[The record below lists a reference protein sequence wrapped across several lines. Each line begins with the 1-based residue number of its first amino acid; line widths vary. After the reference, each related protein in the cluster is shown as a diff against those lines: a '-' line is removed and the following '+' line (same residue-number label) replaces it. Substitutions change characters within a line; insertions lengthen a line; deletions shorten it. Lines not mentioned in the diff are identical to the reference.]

1 MSVPPIPVAHL
12 RLVEPK
18 RIDLYEHLSTNDESD
33 PIADARVLG
42 AIILGLLCGIGI
54 GALLTTGLAWIIAQ
68 VAL

>member
-1 MSVPPIPVAHL
+1 M
-12 RLVEPK
+12 VEPK

-54 GALLTTGLAWIIAQ
+54 GALLTAGAAWLVAQ
-68 VAL
+68 VML